1 MRLQP
6 VVGVISLKRSASEP
20 EADIRILGF
29 HAAANRSKEN
39 YLEAL
44 ARRQFLKFLAA
55 SPLLGCTAAGRLL
68 AEESLDAIA
77 LPDYLIESPADALDV
92 FDFHAVAKHR
102 LPPAHY
108 GYLATGTDGNE
119 TLAANRH
126 AFEDIYLRSMR
137 MVDTSDISLETTLL
151 GEQLKSPI
159 VLAPVGSQRAFHPD
173 AELAT
178 ARAAKAKGNL
188 QILSNVTSNPI
199 EDVIAA
205 RGQPVWFQLYPTAKW
220 STARMM
226 LERAERAGAGVVV
239 LTVDLNSSSNRV
251 LLGQF
256 VRTDDRDCS
265 SCHGTGGIE
274 DFLRMNPMYEGSRVT
289 YADFDT
295 SDMTWNYL
303 DRIREVTSM
312 KIVVK
317 GIVTREDAASAV
329 EAGAD
334 AVYVSNHGGRAEASG
349 WGAIE
354 SLPEVVAAVDSR
366 VPVLIDSGF
375 RRGTDIFKA
384 LAMGADAVCIGRAYI
399 WALAAFGQ
407 PGVEKVLEMLNAELS
422 MVMGQIGARSIAEI
436 GPQHIGIRE

>member
-1 MRLQP
+1 
-6 VVGVISLKRSASEP
+6 
-20 EADIRILGF
+20 
-29 HAAANRSKEN
+29 
-39 YLEAL
+39 
-44 ARRQFLKFLAA
+44 
-55 SPLLGCTAAGRLL
+55 
-68 AEESLDAIA
+68 
-77 LPDYLIESPADALDV
+77 
-92 FDFHAVAKHR
+92 
-102 LPPAHY
+102 
-108 GYLATGTDGNE
+108 
-119 TLAANRH
+119 
-126 AFEDIYLRSMR
+126 
-137 MVDTSDISLETTLL
+137 MVDTSDISLETSML
-151 GEQLKSPI
+151 GGQLKSPV

-178 ARAAKAKGNL
+178 ARAARAKGNL

-205 RGQPVWFQLYPTAKW
+205 RGQPVWFQLYPTNKW
-220 STARMM
+220 STAKIM
-226 LERAERAGAGVVV
+226 LERAENAGARVIV
-239 LTVDLNSSSNRV
+239 LTVDLNASSNRV

-256 VRTDDRDCS
+256 VRTDGRDCS

-274 DFLRMNPMYEGSRVT
+274 DFVRMNPMYEGSSVT

-295 SDMTWNYL
+295 SDMTWNFL
-303 DRIREVTSM
+303 DRIREITSM

-317 GIVTREDAASAV
+317 GVVTREDATSAV

-354 SLPEVVAAVDSR
+354 SLPEVIAAVDHR

-384 LAMGADAVCIGRAYI
+384 LALGADAVCIGRAYI

-407 PGVEKVLEMLNAELS
+407 SGVEKVLEMLDAELS
-422 MVMGQIGARSIAEI
+422 MVMGQMGARSIANI
-436 GPQHIGIRE
+436 SPKHIGIRE

>member
-1 MRLQP
+1 M
-6 VVGVISLKRSASEP
+6 
-20 EADIRILGF
+20 
-29 HAAANRSKEN
+29 AAE
-39 YLEAL
+39 
-44 ARRQFLKFLAA
+44 ARRHFLKFLAA
-55 SPLLGCTAAGRLL
+55 SPLLYCTAAGRLL
-68 AEESLDAIA
+68 AEESLDAIQ
-77 LPDYLIESPADALDV
+77 LPDFLIKSPEDALDV
-92 FDFHAVAKHR
+92 FDFHTVAKHK

-119 TLAANRH
+119 TLSANRR
-126 AFEDIYLRSMR
+126 AFNDLYLRPMR

-178 ARAAKAKGNL
+178 ARAARSREHL

-199 EDVIAA
+199 EEVIAA
-205 RGQPVWFQLYPTAKW
+205 RGRPVWFQLYPTNQW
-220 STARMM
+220 STGKMM
-226 LERAERAGAGVVV
+226 LERAERAGARVVV

-251 LLGQF
+251 LLGQY

-265 SCHGTGGIE
+265 SCHGAGGVD
-274 DFLRMNPMYEGSRVT
+274 DFLRMNPMYEGSNAT
-289 YADFDT
+289 FADFDT
-295 SDMTWNYL
+295 SGMTWEYL
-303 DRIREVTSM
+303 NRIREVTSM

-354 SLPEVVAAVDSR
+354 SLPEVVSAVDGR
-366 VPVLIDSGF
+366 VPVMVDSGF

-384 LAMGADAVCIGRAYI
+384 LALGADAVCIGRAYI

-422 MVMGQIGARSIAEI
+422 MVMGQMGARSIAAI
-436 GPQHIGIRE
+436 GPQHIGIRG